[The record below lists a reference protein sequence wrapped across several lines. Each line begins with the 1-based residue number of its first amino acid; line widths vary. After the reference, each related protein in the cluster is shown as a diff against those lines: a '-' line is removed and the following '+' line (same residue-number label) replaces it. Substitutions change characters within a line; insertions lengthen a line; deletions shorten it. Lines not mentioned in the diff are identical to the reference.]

1 MIHLFPQFKKR
12 LLIISICYL
21 VLVAFYIGLNP
32 GMNPLVPLVI
42 ALVGLFVVM
51 FSQYL
56 NASNAH
62 SQILNTLYNNLDVD
76 GFLKAYAPKMDIP
89 VKNRN
94 VSLMTRLHVSNAYC
108 AQGRFDEAMELLSA
122 ITIEDT
128 KNRED
133 DLLSRFAILSNL
145 CYCAEQK
152 GDAETAKKHLDDLL
166 ALKREL
172 ESLQTGKPEKKRM
185 VFNTELNE
193 LIYQYMT
200 EGKTDIEAL
209 KNLTKNNSQKLHR
222 VTISL
227 WIARA
232 YLAVNNRR
240 EAEKL
245 LEQIVK
251 TAPDLYPGRE
261 AAALLRSL
269 PGRDDE
275 NA

>member
-1 MIHLFPQFKKR
+1 MIHLFPKFKKR
-12 LLIISICYL
+12 MLIISIGYL
-21 VLVAFYIGLNP
+21 VLVAFYIALNP
-32 GMNPLVPLVI
+32 GMNPFVPLII

-62 SQILNTLYNNLDVD
+62 SQILNMLYNNLDVD
-76 GFLKAYAPKMDIP
+76 GFLRTYAPKMDIP

-94 VSLMTRLHVSNAYC
+94 VRLMTRLHISNAYC
-108 AQGRFDEAMELLSA
+108 AQGRFDEAMDLLSA

-133 DLLSRFAILSNL
+133 DLLSRFAIISNL

-152 GDAETAKKHLDDLL
+152 GDAETAKKYLDDLL
-166 ALKREL
+166 SLKREL
-172 ESLQTGKPEKKRM
+172 ESMQTGKPEKKRM
-185 VFNTELNE
+185 IFNTELNE
-193 LIYQYMT
+193 LIYQHMT
-200 EGKTDIEAL
+200 EGKADIEAL
-209 KNLTKNNSQKLHR
+209 KNLTKSNSQKLHR

-245 LEQIVK
+245 LDQIVK
-251 TAPDLYPGRE
+251 VAPDLYPGRE
-261 AAALLRSL
+261 AAALLRGL
-269 PGRDDE
+269 PAKGE
-275 NA
+275 EQA

>member
-12 LLIISICYL
+12 MLFICICYL
-21 VLVAFYIGLNP
+21 ILVVFYVALNP
-32 GMNPLVPLVI
+32 GMNPIIPLAI
-42 ALVGLFVVM
+42 ALVGVFVVM

-62 SQILNTLYNNLDVD
+62 GQLLNVLYNNLDVD
-76 GFLKAYAPKMDIP
+76 GFLKAYTPKMKLA

-94 VSLMTRLHVSNAYC
+94 VHLMVRLHISNAYC
-108 AQGRFDEAMELLSA
+108 AQGRFDEAMELLNT

-128 KNRED
+128 KNHED
-133 DLLSRFAILSNL
+133 DLLSRFAIVSNL

-152 GDAETAKKHLDDLL
+152 GDVETAKKYLDQLL
-166 ALKREL
+166 SLKREL
-172 ESLQTGKPEKKRM
+172 EGLQTSKPEKKRM

-193 LIYQYMT
+193 LIMQYMT
-200 EGKTDIEAL
+200 EGKADIEAL

-222 VTISL
+222 VTITL
-227 WIARA
+227 WIARG

-251 TAPDLYPGRE
+251 VAPDLYPGRE
-261 AAALLRSL
+261 AAALLHGL
-269 PGRDDE
+269 PAKNE
-275 NA
+275 EKA